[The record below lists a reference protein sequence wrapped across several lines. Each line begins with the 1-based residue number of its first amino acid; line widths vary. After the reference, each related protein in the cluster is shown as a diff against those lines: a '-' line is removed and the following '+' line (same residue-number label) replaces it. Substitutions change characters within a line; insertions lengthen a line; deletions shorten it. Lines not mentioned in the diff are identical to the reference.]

1 MANEFRPASRARSY
15 RQHAH
20 DCIANAVK
28 SDHEE
33 SRVALLE
40 LAFGWPR
47 LARQI
52 EKTEAAPDALADVL
66 QGVEVLVI
74 TPKPRH

>member
-1 MANEFRPASRARSY
+1 MASDFRPASRARSY

-20 DCIANAVK
+20 DCITNAVK

-33 SRVALLE
+33 ARVALLE
-40 LAFGWPR
+40 LAFGWAR

-52 EKTEAAPDALADVL
+52 EKMEPTSDGIAEIL
-66 QGVEVLVI
+66 QGVEVLLI
-74 TPKPRH
+74 TSKLQH